1 ERIYTSK
8 EEKTMQAFKALSN
21 YESQIARLR
30 AEVEKG
36 EAVRQS
42 LEYELAVAR
51 KEVGIERYSSEEKLG
66 GANKQIEQLQALQQK
81 LNEAEKAF
89 HINKSQWDEKQLR
102 LINELSEKELL
113 IGTCHAE
120 YETLLKERMR
130 LDEIL
135 KETLECQKEQK
146 NVIESEIMKMAEEEF
161 RCQAEHWKSE
171 RNELQFLLQESTST
185 VQNVHKKM
193 QELEREHSGCS
204 EALRR
209 QASELQFSAERETR
223 LRKELELAMARVKKL
238 EENIE
243 AERAA
248 HLESKFNS
256 EIIQVN

>member
-1 ERIYTSK
+1 
-8 EEKTMQAFKALSN
+8 LSN
-21 YESQIARLR
+21 YESQIAKLR
-30 AEVEKG
+30 AEVEKS

-66 GANKQIEQLQALQQK
+66 GANKQIEQLQETIRALQQK
-81 LNEAEKAF
+81 LNEAEKTF
-89 HINKSQWDEKQLR
+89 HINKCQWDEKQR
-102 LINELSEKELL
+102 RFINELSEKELL
-113 IGTCHAE
+113 ISTCHAE

-130 LDEIL
+130 LDDIL

-146 NVIESEIMKMAEEEF
+146 NVIESEIIKVAEEEF

-185 VQNVHKKM
+185 VQNVHKKI
-193 QELEREHSGCS
+193 QELEREHNGCS

-209 QASELQFSAERETR
+209 QASELQFGAERETR
-223 LRKELELAMARVKKL
+223 LRKELELTMARVKKL

-243 AERAA
+243 AERAS

>member
-1 ERIYTSK
+1 METK
-8 EEKTMQAFKALSN
+8 EDLRRKLHQAKKDKLDITAKHNAELSN

-66 GANKQIEQLQALQQK
+66 GANKQIEQLQETIRALQQK

-135 KETLECQKEQK
+135 K
-146 NVIESEIMKMAEEEF
+146 
-161 RCQAEHWKSE
+161 
-171 RNELQFLLQESTST
+171 
-185 VQNVHKKM
+185 
-193 QELEREHSGCS
+193 
-204 EALRR
+204 
-209 QASELQFSAERETR
+209 
-223 LRKELELAMARVKKL
+223 
-238 EENIE
+238 
-243 AERAA
+243 
-248 HLESKFNS
+248 
-256 EIIQVN
+256 

>member
-1 ERIYTSK
+1 
-8 EEKTMQAFKALSN
+8 
-21 YESQIARLR
+21 
-30 AEVEKG
+30 G

-66 GANKQIEQLQALQQK
+66 GANKQIEQLQVTMFSRALQQK
-81 LNEAEKAF
+81 LNEAEKTF
-89 HINKSQWDEKQLR
+89 HISKCQWDEKQRR

-113 IGTCHAE
+113 IGTSHAE

-146 NVIESEIMKMAEEEF
+146 NVIESEIMKVAEEEF
-161 RCQAEHWKSE
+161 RSQAEHWKSE

-185 VQNVHKKM
+185 VQNVHKKV

-209 QASELQFSAERETR
+209 QASELQFGAERETR